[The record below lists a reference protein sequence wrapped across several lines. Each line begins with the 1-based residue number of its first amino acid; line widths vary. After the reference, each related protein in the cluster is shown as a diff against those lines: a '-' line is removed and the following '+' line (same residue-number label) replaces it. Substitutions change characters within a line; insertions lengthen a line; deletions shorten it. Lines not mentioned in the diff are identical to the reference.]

1 MADLKL
7 SPAAL
12 LSLLQWSDTLFPSG
26 AFSHSFGLESAVD
39 EKKVQNGAD
48 LIQWIRAKLTHQVF
62 PCDLILLRQAYDAAS
77 KNNIEAFQK
86 IDEIAHAMRLPREVR
101 EGGSMIAFRMIQTGA
116 ELYPNPFMTS
126 CLRLFSKKQF
136 KGDPAVVFGLVAFS
150 AQIPLEAAFFSFC
163 YLFISGQVSA
173 SLRLLPIGQ
182 QEGQRL
188 IHGLL
193 AWLEENEA
201 MKRAMHD
208 EAVEPKSFM
217 PASEIASM
225 QHEISKVRLFQ
236 S

>member
-39 EKKVQNGAD
+39 EKKVQNGED
-48 LIQWIRAKLTHQVF
+48 LIQWIRAKLIHQCF
-62 PCDLILLRQAYDAAS
+62 PCDLVLLQQAYAAAS
-77 KNNIEAFQK
+77 THNIEALQK
-86 IDEIAHAMRLPREVR
+86 IDEIAHAMRLPREIR
-101 EGGSMIAFRMIQTGA
+101 ASGEMIASRMIQTGA
-116 ELYPNPFMTS
+116 ELYPDPFMTS
-126 CLRLFSKKQF
+126 CLRLSSKKQL
-136 KGDPAVVFGLVAFS
+136 KGDPAVAFALVAFS

-188 IHGLL
+188 IHDLL
-193 AWLEENEA
+193 VWLEKSER
-201 MKRAMHD
+201 MKQAINKKT
-208 EAVEPKSFM
+208 AEPMSFM

-225 QHEISKVRLFQ
+225 QHETSKVRLFQ

>member
-62 PCDLILLRQAYDAAS
+62 SCDLILLRQAYDAAS
-77 KNNIEAFQK
+77 KNNLEALQK
-86 IDEIAHAMRLPREVR
+86 IDEIAHAMRLPREIR
-101 EGGSMIAFRMIQTGA
+101 AGGEMIASRMIQTGA
-116 ELYPNPFMTS
+116 ELYENPFMTS
-126 CLRLFSKKQF
+126 CLRLFSKKQL
-136 KGDPAVVFGLVAFS
+136 KGDPAVAFGLVAFS
-150 AQIPLEAAFFSFC
+150 AQIPLEAASFSFC

-173 SLRLLPIGQ
+173 ALRLLPIGQ

-188 IHGLL
+188 IHNLL
-193 AWLEENEA
+193 VWLEKSEA

-208 EAVEPKSFM
+208 EVVEPMSFM

-225 QHEISKVRLFQ
+225 QHETSKVRLFQ